1 MNVNLIAKKTLLSF
15 LLAMLLPAADPAWIS
30 KTLPAWTEA
39 DAKEFLA
46 ASPWVKAIKPV
57 LLPGL
62 SEFQRREGGDMRAEG
77 GGKSSGVD
85 LSDMTG
91 LHPKDRQAAKTDLDA
106 NGVPRSIV
114 IRWESAMPVRAAEIK
129 AKNEDAPD
137 LDGEDYAITVY
148 DVPLKGAMY
157 NVDLNLLA
165 NTLRHNAEL
174 REDGKKDL
182 KPSRVVLR
190 QNGSAI
196 ATIIFFFPRS
206 AHITAEDK
214 RLEFVALVGRL
225 YLAQYFYPPEMLFQ
239 GKLEL

>member
-15 LLAMLLPAADPAWIS
+15 LPAMLLTAADPAWTS
-30 KTLPAWTEA
+30 KELPAWTEA

-46 ASPWVKAIKPV
+46 ASPWVKVIKPV

-62 SEFQRREGGDMRAEG
+62 SESQRREGGDMRAEG
-77 GGKSSGVD
+77 GGKSSGLD

-91 LHPKDRQAAKTDLDA
+91 LHPNDRQAAKTDLAA
-106 NGVPRSIV
+106 NGIPRGIV
-114 IRWESAMPVRAAEIK
+114 VRWESAMPVRAAEIK
-129 AKNEDAPD
+129 AKDEDAPD
-137 LDGEDYAITVY
+137 LDGEDYAISVY

-157 NVDLNLLA
+157 NVDLKLLP
-165 NTLRHNAEL
+165 NTLKHNAEL
-174 REDGKKDL
+174 KEDGKKDL

-206 AHITAEDK
+206 AHITADEK

>member
-1 MNVNLIAKKTLLSF
+1 MYVNLITKKTLLSF
-15 LLAMLLPAADPAWIS
+15 LLAMLLTAAEPAWTS
-30 KTLPAWTEA
+30 KTLPAWTET

-46 ASPWVKAIKPV
+46 ASPWAKAIKPV

-62 SEFQRREGGDMRAEG
+62 SESQRREGGDMRAEG
-77 GGKSSGVD
+77 GGKSSGLD

-91 LHPKDRQAAKTDLDA
+91 LHPKDSQAAKTDLDA
-106 NGVPRSIV
+106 NGIPHSIV
-114 IRWESAMPVRAAEIK
+114 VRWESALPVRAAEIK

-157 NVDLNLLA
+157 NVDLKLLA
-165 NTLRHNAEL
+165 STLKHNAAL
-174 REDGKKDL
+174 KEDGKKDL

-206 AHITAEDK
+206 AHITADDS

>member
-1 MNVNLIAKKTLLSF
+1 MSVTTITRKTLLSF
-15 LLAMLLPAADPAWIS
+15 LPAVLLMAADPAWTS
-30 KTLPAWTEA
+30 KELPAWTEA

-62 SEFQRREGGDMRAEG
+62 SESQRREGGDMRAEG
-77 GGKSSGVD
+77 GGKSSGID
-85 LSDMTG
+85 LSDISG

-106 NGVPRSIV
+106 NGIPHGIV
-114 IRWESAMPVRAAEIK
+114 VRWDSAMPVRAAEIK
-129 AKNEDAPD
+129 AKDEDAPD

-157 NVDLNLLA
+157 HVDVKLLA
-165 NTLRHNAEL
+165 GMLKQNAEL
-174 REDGKKDL
+174 KEDGKKDL

-206 AHITAEDK
+206 AHITADEK

>member
-1 MNVNLIAKKTLLSF
+1 MDANSITKKALLGF
-15 LLAMLLPAADPAWIS
+15 LPAMLLMAADQAWTS
-30 KTLPAWTEA
+30 KELPAWTEA

-77 GGKSSGVD
+77 GGKSSGLD

-91 LHPKDRQAAKTDLDA
+91 LHPKDRQAGKTDLDA
-106 NGVPRSIV
+106 NGIPRSILV
-114 IRWESAMPVRAAEIK
+114 RWESAMPVRAAEIK
-129 AKNEDAPD
+129 AKDEDAPD

-157 NVDLNLLA
+157 NVDVKLLA
-165 NTLRHNAEL
+165 NTLKHNAEL
-174 REDGKKDL
+174 REDGKKDI
-182 KPSRVVLR
+182 KPSRVVIR

-206 AHITAEDK
+206 AHITMDQK

-225 YLAQYFYPPEMLFQ
+225 YLAQYFYPADMLFQ